1 MLDIVMQKALTANL
15 HNIEYLNARLGDGK
29 LKHNEYDRALLITVL
44 GKINDQRAPFKEIFN
59 AFINQ
64 K

>member
-1 MLDIVMQKALTANL
+1 MQKALTANL

-44 GKINDQRAPFKEIFN
+44 GEINDQRAPFKEIFN
-59 AFINQ
+59 ALINQ